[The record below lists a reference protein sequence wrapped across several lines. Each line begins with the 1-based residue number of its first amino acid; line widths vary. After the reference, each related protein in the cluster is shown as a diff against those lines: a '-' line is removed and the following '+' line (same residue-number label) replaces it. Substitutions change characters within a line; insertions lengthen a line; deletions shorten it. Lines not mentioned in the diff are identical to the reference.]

1 MSSAAMS
8 AASFRRGIPRRS
20 RGVPLS
26 VAEGLEEAVLIAA
39 LHTQLA
45 PGSGSGAGSAA
56 RRSTE
61 QQRAADER

>member
-1 MSSAAMS
+1 MMSEHFEHFDEESLVDRAACLS
-8 AASFRRGIPRRS
+8 QSQRVSKKLCSSPRCN
-20 RGVPLS
+20 
-26 VAEGLEEAVLIAA
+26 
-39 LHTQLA
+39 TQLA